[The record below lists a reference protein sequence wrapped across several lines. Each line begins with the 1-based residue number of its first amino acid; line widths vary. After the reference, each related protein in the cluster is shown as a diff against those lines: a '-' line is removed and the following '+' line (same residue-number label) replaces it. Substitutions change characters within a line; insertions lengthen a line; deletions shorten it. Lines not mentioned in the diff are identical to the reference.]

1 MNGYLQL
8 IMKVHVYIQ
17 LFDKRYIF
25 LSSLRAIIN
34 LQLSLYCLFAIYEEF
49 IKILHVY
56 LIPPYG

>member
-1 MNGYLQL
+1 
-8 IMKVHVYIQ
+8 MKVHVYIQ